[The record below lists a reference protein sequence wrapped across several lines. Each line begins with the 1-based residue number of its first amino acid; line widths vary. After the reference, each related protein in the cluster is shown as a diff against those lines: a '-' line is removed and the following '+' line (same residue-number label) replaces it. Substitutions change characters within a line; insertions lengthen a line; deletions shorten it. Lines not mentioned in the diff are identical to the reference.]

1 MSRKVYI
8 FQDCHDNFFFGE
20 FESIDAA
27 KRYAY
32 RAGLCFIG
40 STMLPAKEGETV

>member
-1 MSRKVYI
+1 MNKVYI
-8 FQDCHDNFFFGE
+8 FQDCHDKFYFGE
-20 FESIDAA
+20 FESVEAA

-40 STMLPAKEGETV
+40 SAPVSALRKEG